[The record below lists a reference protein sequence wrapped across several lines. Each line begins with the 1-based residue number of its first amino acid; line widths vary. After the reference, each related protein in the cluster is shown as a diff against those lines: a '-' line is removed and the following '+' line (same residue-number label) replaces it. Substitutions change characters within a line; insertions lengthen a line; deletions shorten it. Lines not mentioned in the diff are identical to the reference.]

1 MLRSLDSSYRG
12 AAYDFISALTGDMKA
27 KQRCI
32 AYQLDT
38 KRARTEDFR
47 AQVSDA
53 SADDSVLVI
62 GEPKCDH
69 TVYPR
74 LPGARAEAEAVAA
87 RLTEPGSGISAD
99 RVRSLLSGEDD
110 AQTVINALFERAY
123 RVVHIAGHGFAG
135 AAGGV
140 VLSGKDTYLGANE
153 VRAMR
158 VVPELVFLNCC
169 HLAGREATT
178 VLKPYDRAAFAANI
192 AEELIRVGVRCVIA
206 AGWAV
211 EDGPAE
217 KFATAFYAALL
228 GGARFIEAVSAA
240 RSAAWRENPRGN
252 TWAAY
257 QCYGDPEWAW
267 RRQVGDAQRQA
278 PPMGDQYATVASPVT
293 LELALETL
301 AIGSQYGGKKRETQ
315 LDKLRYLE
323 AQFAQLWGGMGAVA
337 EAFGVAYA
345 SAKDVDK
352 AIEWYRAA
360 INAQDGSASFK
371 AVEQLGNQ
379 LVRRGEKNPDVA
391 AARTDIDDGIAQLE
405 RLAAVQSTVER
416 ANLIGSAYKRLTMIE
431 WREVLK
437 YEAEAEKAEQARDAA
452 ATKNPEASAAYAA
465 AAAEARDAEKA
476 PKAAAAKALKAA
488 LAHYAAAE
496 GMARKSGADNLFY
509 PAKNCISCELRA
521 SFLARKPPSISEER
535 IREVRESLQKAA
547 AESPDF
553 WSVVGQTE
561 LQILA
566 TLAAGKLAAEAPT
579 LIDKLREHKA
589 RVPAI
594 FLWDSVYN
602 EAQFTLEPDLSVA
615 SEDEKRAAHSLL
627 DALKAMTAA

>member
-1 MLRSLDSSYRG
+1 MGRHGRG
-12 AAYDFISALTGDMKA
+12 
-27 KQRCI
+27 
-32 AYQLDT
+32 
-38 KRARTEDFR
+38 
-47 AQVSDA
+47 
-53 SADDSVLVI
+53 
-62 GEPKCDH
+62 
-69 TVYPR
+69 
-74 LPGARAEAEAVAA
+74 
-87 RLTEPGSGISAD
+87 
-99 RVRSLLSGEDD
+99 
-110 AQTVINALFERAY
+110 
-123 RVVHIAGHGFAG
+123 
-135 AAGGV
+135 GG
-140 VLSGKDTYLGANE
+140 
-153 VRAMR
+153 
-158 VVPELVFLNCC
+158 
-169 HLAGREATT
+169 
-178 VLKPYDRAAFAANI
+178 
-192 AEELIRVGVRCVIA
+192 
-206 AGWAV
+206 
-211 EDGPAE
+211 
-217 KFATAFYAALL
+217 
-228 GGARFIEAVSAA
+228 
-240 RSAAWRENPRGN
+240 
-252 TWAAY
+252 
-257 QCYGDPEWAW
+257 
-267 RRQVGDAQRQA
+267 
-278 PPMGDQYATVASPVT
+278 
-293 LELALETL
+293 
-301 AIGSQYGGKKRETQ
+301 
-315 LDKLRYLE
+315 
-323 AQFAQLWGGMGAVA
+323 
-337 EAFGVAYA
+337 AFGVAYA

-371 AVEQLGNQ
+371 AAEQLGNQ
-379 LVRRGEKNPDVA
+379 LVRRGEKNPDLA

-465 AAAEARDAEKA
+465 AAAKARDAEKA

-602 EAQFTLEPDLSVA
+602 EAQFTLEPYLSVA